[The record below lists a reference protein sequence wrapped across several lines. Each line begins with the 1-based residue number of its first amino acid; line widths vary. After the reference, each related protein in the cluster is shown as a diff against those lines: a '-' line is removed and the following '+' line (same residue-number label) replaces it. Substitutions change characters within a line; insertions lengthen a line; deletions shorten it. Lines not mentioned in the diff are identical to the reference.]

1 MLKPLVCAALLAAV
15 AAPLSAQSTSN
26 AAPKIRIDFTEET
39 LPNGL
44 HVIYSLDRSTPVVA
58 VEVMYNVGSKHEQVG
73 RTGFA
78 HLFEHVM
85 FKGSRNVADGEHW
98 SILEKAGGRAGQD
111 INGTTWTD
119 RTNYFEQV
127 PSNYLELALW
137 LEADR
142 MGTLTETLTKEKL
155 DNQREVVKNERRQ
168 SVDNQPYGSWFE
180 KMMSYGFPDNHPYK
194 HAVIGSMEDLSAAS
208 VEDVVNFFKTYYA
221 PNNAVLAIAGDFDL
235 TQAKALVRKHFS
247 DIQRGPAAPAL
258 RNMNVPAVIG
268 KPQREVIQD
277 ANAPAPVVY
286 VGFRVP
292 PSRGV
297 DGASVLLLGS
307 ALAGNR
313 ATPFFKNLVREKQI
327 AVAVSGF
334 NFALI
339 DGADLLVFQIRG
351 KANSNVDSLEQA
363 LLAEIGNAA
372 NLLTDAGL
380 EQAKATA
387 RFAFVNGLQT
397 TGGFGGRADALAE
410 GYTYYKDANRVN
422 TVLDDIDKV
431 TTARLKTLIAERLI
445 PTNRV
450 TLVFVP
456 AKKAPTTTGDK

>member
-1 MLKPLVCAALLAAV
+1 
-15 AAPLSAQSTSN
+15 LSAQSTSN

>member
-1 MLKPLVCAALLAAV
+1 MLKPLACAALLAAV
-15 AAPLSAQSTSN
+15 ASPLSAQS
-26 AAPKIRIDFTEET
+26 AAPKAPKIRIDYTQEK

-44 HVIYSLDRSTPVVA
+44 TVVYSLERSTPVVA
-58 VEVMYNVGSKHEQVG
+58 VEVMYNVGSKNEQIG

-98 SILEKAGGRAGQD
+98 SLLEKAGGRAGSD

-137 LEADR
+137 LESDR

-168 SVDNQPYGSWFE
+168 SIDNQPYGSWFE

-194 HAVIGSMEDLSAAS
+194 HAVIGSMEDLNAAS
-208 VEDVVNFFKTYYA
+208 VDDVKNFFKTYYA
-221 PNNAVLAIAGDFDL
+221 PNNAVLVIAGDFDL
-235 TQAKALVRKHFS
+235 AQAKSLVRKHFG
-247 DIQRGPAAPAL
+247 DIARGPAVPAL
-258 RNMNVPAVIG
+258 RSMTVPVVIG
-268 KPQREVIQD
+268 KTQREVIQD
-277 ANAPAPVVY
+277 PNAPAPVVY
-286 VGFRVP
+286 IGYRVP
-292 PSRGV
+292 TARGV
-297 DGASVLLLGS
+297 DGAAVSLLGS
-307 ALAGNR
+307 ALAGGR
-313 ATPFFKNLVREKQI
+313 ATPFFKNLIREKQ
-327 AVAVSGF
+327 VAVSVSAF
-334 NFALI
+334 NIGLI
-339 DGADLLVFQIRG
+339 DGADMLVFQIRG
-351 KANSNVDSLEQA
+351 KANSNADSLESA
-363 LLAEIGNAA
+363 LLGEISNAA
-372 NLLTDAGL
+372 NALTETGL
-380 EQAKATA
+380 EQAKASD

-410 GYTYYKDANRVN
+410 GVTYYHDANNVN

-431 TTARLKTLIAERLI
+431 TLAKLKAMVAQRLV

-450 TLVFVP
+450 TLVYVP
-456 AKKAPTTTGDK
+456 AKKAASTAGDK